1 MHGLLRTAAI
11 ALVSLALPMAGY
23 ARGSITGQVKDASGK
38 AVPGVRV
45 EASTD
50 NHSSDAHAM
59 HLMQMALHG
68 LHADHAEQVQT
79 RHSAIT
85 NAQGKYKITDLGPG
99 KFNVQYTAP
108 RLRTLRREGVAV
120 SNSKSVPLNVVMDAT
135 TAAQT
140 KAQASVQAAVLAT
153 VQDQYSP
160 IVEWHQSSGDATKP
174 IHVSLL
180 PGGALFFMEP
190 FFGMVPGPHNV
201 PPPATFEVSPIRSPI
216 PGLTYDPETGVQTG
230 KMLTCAGHA
239 LMADGNLLFSG
250 GTYVSWNV
258 KNAGTPPAG
267 AVVRGLAESPIF
279 NTSSGTWISNA
290 DSVGVG
296 SASGDPLRWYPTVTR
311 LADSAMMLTGGYE
324 GVFPSF
330 EHNRS
335 VDVLNSVTKRWSTIS
350 DFTKTPEGIANPD
363 YTHVYQFPNDHFDV
377 QTAVNYDVVMMLGGS
392 AEPMLLF
399 MNGQKNHWQRSGKF
413 RPGAKQYIDASAPK
427 LVHPNYGSSS
437 AMLPLRLPEGSW
449 GYSNGSVINVGGDT
463 GTVMEGNIDVYDP
476 GLNEWKPSIPMS
488 GRRHYPTATILP
500 DGRILII
507 AGYAPAGEVDQTGY
521 AEYIDPKNN
530 FAHSIGVAHMPEVR
544 GYHSMVILL
553 PDGRV
558 MVGGGNDDGGIG
570 TEKSNFR
577 YYYPDYMF
585 KQRPEIVWVESTI
598 KIANYFPL
606 VVPYLTKVDE
616 ISLLALGSMTHSFD
630 MGQRS
635 VQLRLH
641 SAHFI
646 VKKDAKDQLV
656 PAVPSECVSGTIT
669 CFDKYLVQSPI
680 ARELA
685 PPGHYML
692 FVLDE
697 NRIPSLGKIVKLE
710 P

>member
-1 MHGLLRTAAI
+1 MNCLLRTAAI
-11 ALVSLALPMAGY
+11 VLVSLLVPVAGH

-38 AVPGVRV
+38 AVAGVRV

-50 NHSSDAHAM
+50 NHSSGAHAM

-68 LHADHAEQVQT
+68 QGVHHAERVET
-79 RHSAIT
+79 RRSAVT
-85 NAQGKYKITDLGPG
+85 DLQGKYKVTDLGPG

-120 SNSKSVPLNVVMDAT
+120 SNNQVVPVNVVMERT
-135 TAAQT
+135 TVAQT
-140 KAQASVQAAVLAT
+140 KAQASLQVDVLAT

-160 IVEWHQSSGDATKP
+160 IVDWRQAPGDAVKP

-201 PPPATFEVSPIRSPI
+201 PPPATFEISPISSPI
-216 PGLTYDPETGVQTG
+216 PGLSYDPETGIQTG

-239 LMADGNLLFSG
+239 HMADGNLLFSG

-258 KNAGTPPAG
+258 KNPGTPPSG

-290 DSVGVG
+290 DSVGIG
-296 SASGDPLRWYPTVTR
+296 SAAGEPLRWYPTVTR
-311 LADSAMMLTGGYE
+311 LADSTMMLTGGYE

-330 EHNRS
+330 EPNLS
-335 VDVLNSVTKRWSTIS
+335 IDVLDPVTKRWSTIS
-350 DFTKTPEGIANPD
+350 DFTKTPAGIANPD
-363 YTHVYQFPNDHFDV
+363 YTHVYQFPNDHFDA
-377 QTAVNYDVVMMLGGS
+377 QSAVNYDVVMMLGGS
-392 AEPMLLF
+392 AEPMWLF
-399 MNGQKNHWQRSGKF
+399 MNGQKLQWQRSGKY
-413 RPGAKQYIDASAPK
+413 RPGAKQYIDSSAPN

-437 AMLPLRLPEGSW
+437 AMLPLRLPESSW
-449 GYSNGSVINVGGDT
+449 GYSNGSLINVGGDT
-463 GTVMEGNIDVYDP
+463 GTVMEGNIDIYDP
-476 GLNEWKPSIPMS
+476 GHNEWRPSIPMS
-488 GRRHYPTATILP
+488 GRRHYPSATILP

-507 AGYAPAGEVDQTGY
+507 AGHAPRGEVDQTGY

-544 GYHSMVILL
+544 GYHSMAILL

-585 KQRPEIVWVESTI
+585 KKRPEIVWVEPTI
-598 KIANYFPL
+598 KIKNYFPV
-606 VVPYLTKVDE
+606 VVPYLTQVDE
-616 ISLLALGSMTHSFD
+616 ISLLALGSMTHSID

-641 SAHFI
+641 SEHFI
-646 VKKDAKDQLV
+646 VRKDAQDQLV
-656 PAVPSECVSGTIT
+656 PAVASECVGGTIT
-669 CFDKYLVQSPI
+669 CFDKYLVQAPTT
-680 ARELA
+680 RELA

-692 FVLDE
+692 FALDE
-697 NRIPSLGKIVKLE
+697 NRVPSLGRIIKLD